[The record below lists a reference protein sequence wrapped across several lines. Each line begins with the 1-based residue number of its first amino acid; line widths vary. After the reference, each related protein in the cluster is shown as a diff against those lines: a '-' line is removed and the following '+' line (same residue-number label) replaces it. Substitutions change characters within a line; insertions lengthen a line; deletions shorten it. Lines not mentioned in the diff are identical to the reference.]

1 MKPTIIKEYIQQ
13 EALLKAGDKVLV
25 ALSGGADSVALLRVL
40 LELGYT
46 CEAAHCNFHLRGEE
60 SNRDEA
66 FVRQLCSQCKVILH
80 VTDFDTQQEAARRRI
95 SIEMAAR
102 ELRYQWFEEVR
113 LSCRAA
119 AIAVAH
125 HRDDSVE
132 TFLLNLMRGTGIHGL
147 RGIRPQNGHIIRPL
161 LRVWRRDIVA
171 YLDRIGQPYV
181 TDSTNLQDEYMR
193 NKIRLNLLPLM
204 ESIHPSV
211 QESILQTSHHLA
223 EASLIYTQAVQEALQ
238 RIRQEEGICI
248 EKLLKEPAPQ
258 TLLHE
263 ALSPLGFNSTQI
275 SDIFR
280 SLGSQS
286 GKQFLSDSHQVVRDR
301 KLLLIERRDARQKP
315 HLACRTLPLTPGFQI
330 PKSSHIAC
338 LDVHKVILPLT
349 LRLYRP
355 GDSFIPFGMK
365 GRKKVS
371 DYLTDRKRSLLQKQN
386 QWVLCSGEE
395 IVWLVGERIDQR
407 FCIGPDTRE
416 ILQVEIMQHEV
427 PSVGKFITPL

>member
-1 MKPTIIKEYIQQ
+1 MKPTIIKEYILQ
-13 EALLKAGDKVLV
+13 EALLNTQDKVLV

-40 LELGYT
+40 LDLGYP
-46 CEAAHCNFHLRGEE
+46 CEAAHCNFHLRDEE

-66 FVRQLCSQCKVILH
+66 FVRQLCHELKVTLH
-80 VTDFDTQQEAARRRI
+80 VTHFDTQQEADRRRI

-113 LSCRAA
+113 ISCGAA

-132 TFLLNLMRGTGIHGL
+132 TFLLNLMRGTGINGL
-147 RGIRPQNGHIIRPL
+147 RGIRPKNGHIIRPL
-161 LRVWRRDIVA
+161 LSVWRRDIVA
-171 YLDRIGQPYV
+171 YLNRIGQPYV

-211 QESILQTSHHLA
+211 QESILQTAHHLT
-223 EASLIYTQAVQEALQ
+223 EASLIYSQGVQEALQ
-238 RIRQEEGICI
+238 RIRQKEGICI
-248 EKLLKEPAPQ
+248 ERLLKEPAPQ

-263 ALSPLGFNSTQI
+263 ALSPLGFNSSQI
-275 SDIFR
+275 GDIFR
-280 SLGSQS
+280 SLNSQS
-286 GKQFLSDSHQVVRDR
+286 GKLFLSDSHQVVRDR
-301 KLLLIERRDARQKP
+301 KLLLIEPRNTPQKP
-315 HLACRTLPLTPGFQI
+315 HLACSMLTCTPDFKI
-330 PKSSHIAC
+330 PKNSHIAC
-338 LDVHKVILPLT
+338 LDAHKVTLPLT

-371 DYLTDRKRSLLQKQN
+371 DYLTDRKRSLLQKQK

-395 IVWLVGERIDQR
+395 IAWLVGERIDQR
-407 FCIGPDTRE
+407 FCIGPDTRQILKVE
-416 ILQVEIMQHEV
+416 ILQHED
-427 PSVGKFITPL
+427 SSADEFIAP